1 MTTPEAI
8 IKGSSRMGT
17 VLGLTTVILG
27 ILAMAAPMIAGLT
40 VTVVVAAMLLAA
52 GVAMTAYAFSA
63 GTFWRGLFQFL
74 FGGLTALA
82 GVVLLFRPLLG
93 LASITM
99 VLVVYFMVDGV
110 STVIL
115 GFRTKPTKGWGWM
128 VFSGIAA
135 VVFSVLIWRE
145 WPFSGAWA
153 IGILVGVRL
162 VMAGWVMIALGG
174 IGEAIASSPQ
184 RPAQS
189 VHQPTA

>member
-40 VTVVVAAMLLAA
+40 VAVVVAAMLLAA

-99 VLVVYFMVDGV
+99 VLVVYFMVDGI
-110 STVIL
+110 STRHPRVPDETDQGL
-115 GFRTKPTKGWGWM
+115 GLDGFQRYRGRRVERIDLARMAVLRG
-128 VFSGIAA
+128 VGHRHFGGCAA
-135 VVFSVLIWRE
+135 
-145 WPFSGAWA
+145 GD
-153 IGILVGVRL
+153 VGVGHDR
-162 VMAGWVMIALGG
+162 VG
-174 IGEAIASSPQ
+174 
-184 RPAQS
+184 R
-189 VHQPTA
+189 HR

>member
-115 GFRTKPTKGWGWM
+115 GFRAKPTKGWGWM
-128 VFSGIAA
+128 IFSGVAA
-135 VVFSVLIWRE
+135 VVLSVLIWRE
-145 WPFSGAWA
+145 WPFSGQWA

-162 VMAGWVMIALGG
+162 VMSGWVMIALGG